1 MKRSTAGLTII
12 EMLVVMVILLLILGI
27 ILGFTTSSLSL
38 FRTDQARNGAEG
50 NARST
55 FDVLGADIQQTGER
69 LTSDFPALTITQDAS
84 SNAVLTL
91 RRGLADGP
99 LPLCAPIPAAGSIY
113 VNGNVPA
120 AYNVPFSGGIS
131 QLPSACTTT
140 LQDLS
145 TWSTAVGAV
154 GMIIDMNG
162 LRSSYLALRSPL
174 TTSTGTSQQVNVVN
188 LPSSTYDPRKTSAG
202 AADKDIRVYLLE
214 DRVYSVVNGQ
224 LMLSQNTVAAQPATP
239 NVVSFTITPYLKPAT
254 GVTKTTPALA
264 TTLPFPPSPNP
275 SNLDWKDLAFLDVS
289 LTVKDTSDNK
299 TVTRTFNERLTPRNA
314 NSADR

>member
-12 EMLVVMVILLLILGI
+12 ELLVVMVILLLILGI

-38 FRTDQARNGAEG
+38 FRADQARNGAEG

-69 LTSDFPALTITQDAS
+69 LTSDFPALTITQDANG
-84 SNAVLTL
+84 NAVLTL

-99 LPLCAPIPAAGSIY
+99 LPLCAQTAGSIY
-113 VNGNVPA
+113 VNGNVPVG
-120 AYNVPFSGGIS
+120 YNTLFTGGIS

-140 LQDLS
+140 LQDVS
-145 TWSTAVGAV
+145 TWSTAAGAV
-154 GMIIDMNG
+154 GFVIDMSNM
-162 LRSSYLALRSPL
+162 RYDYLTLLSPAII
-174 TTSTGTSQQVNVVN
+174 TTGTIQTVNAVSS
-188 LPSSTYDPRKTSAG
+188 PSSVYDPRKVTVG

-214 DRVYSVVNGQ
+214 NRVYSVSNGQ
-224 LMLSQNTVAAQPATP
+224 LMLSQNTATAQPATP
-239 NVVSFTITPYLKPAT
+239 NVVSFKITPYLKPST
-254 GVTKTTPALA
+254 GVTKTTPAIA

-275 SNLDWKDLAFLDVS
+275 SNLNWKALAFLDVN
-289 LTVKDTSDNK
+289 LTVKDTSGSK